1 MKILSLTA
9 LLLLTMVS
17 AISQD
22 AGTGSR
28 SHRLQKA
35 KSRQQWLM
43 RYEKVDTTD
52 SRTGRKFTVSRA
64 YYFNKARRQ
73 LQTVH
78 IQEVDTRRGLETT
91 FSFYNNQLTHVL
103 VIPPRSE
110 CRRCRKEYYFFENKL
125 HSSNDTHDLQEKAR
139 VYTKEAAFLKNRM
152 PDKLEWGYFEWEQ
165 SAEPNKNQDNLT
177 VSH

>member
-1 MKILSLTA
+1 M
-9 LLLLTMVS
+9 MVS

-22 AGTGSR
+22 AYISSR

-35 KSRQQWLM
+35 KPRQQWLM

-64 YYFNKARRQ
+64 YYFNKAQRQ

-78 IQEVDTRRGLETT
+78 IQEVDTRRGLEAT
-91 FSFYNNQLTHVL
+91 FTFYNNQLTQVL

-110 CRRCRKEYYFFENKL
+110 CRRCRKEYYFLGNKL
-125 HSSNDTHDLQEKAR
+125 HSSNDTHELLEKERAYIQEAS
-139 VYTKEAAFLKNRM
+139 FLKGKM

-165 SAEPNKNQDNLT
+165 SAEPNKNQNNLI